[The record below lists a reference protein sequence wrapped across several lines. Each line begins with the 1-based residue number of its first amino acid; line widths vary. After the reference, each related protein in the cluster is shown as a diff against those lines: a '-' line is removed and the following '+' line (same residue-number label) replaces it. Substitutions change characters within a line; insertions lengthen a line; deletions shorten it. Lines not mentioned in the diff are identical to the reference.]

1 MCKCSNPAPFSIVV
15 STFIGGTFQPFRMFD
30 GTRPAE
36 RKTKPSGRQSIW
48 ENRNSFSPRRQ
59 NFNLQDS
66 FVDVVPLA
74 SPIDSFILHCEFRM
88 TEWIPGIAGSRRIQA
103 VEIFVGK
110 FVPG

>member
-1 MCKCSNPAPFSIVV
+1 
-15 STFIGGTFQPFRMFD
+15 MFG
-30 GTRPAE
+30 GTRPAK
-36 RKTKPSGRQSIW
+36 RKTKPSRRQSVR

-74 SPIDSFILHCEFRM
+74 SPIDSFILHCEFWV
-88 TEWIPGIAGSRRIQA
+88 TEWVPGIAGSRGIQA